1 MGKKRKKQ
9 KEPTHQFFLLKRKE
23 NQMTLNLKPVWPVC
37 PFTYQAASSAC
48 WPCSAG
54 KGQSATHGLSV
65 SPVAADRAGRV
76 GNVCHSPADG
86 PSLQC
91 WPDQQWSL
99 VLQTEPGTTSPVGF
113 LPQSWDTGPEHP
125 GRPVWKCAAGTRLI
139 WCIWLHCQ
147 FKKKKNF
154 NETCLQYVVTS
165 DEALCA
171 EGVNQSA
178 CMFLIFI
185 WTIEWADYDLVQH
198 LWQEVFGGL
207 HLFHSTHC
215 IVNIF
220 VV

>member
-1 MGKKRKKQ
+1 
-9 KEPTHQFFLLKRKE
+9 
-23 NQMTLNLKPVWPVC
+23 MTLNLKPVWPVC

-147 FKKKKNF
+147 FKKKKKTLMKLACNMLSPVTRPSVQRVWIRVLACSLSSSERSSEQTMILF
-154 NETCLQYVVTS
+154 SISDKKCLGAFISFT
-165 DEALCA
+165 ALTA
-171 EGVNQSA
+171 SLT
-178 CMFLIFI
+178 FL
-185 WTIEWADYDLVQH
+185 
-198 LWQEVFGGL
+198 
-207 HLFHSTHC
+207 LFR
-215 IVNIF
+215 
-220 VV
+220 